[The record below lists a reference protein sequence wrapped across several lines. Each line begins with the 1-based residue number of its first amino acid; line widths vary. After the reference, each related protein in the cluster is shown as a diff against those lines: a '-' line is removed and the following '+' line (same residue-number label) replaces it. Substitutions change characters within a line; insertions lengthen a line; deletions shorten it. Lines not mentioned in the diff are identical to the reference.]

1 MYVSIIVIIEYSK
14 VLQFISILCH
24 IILCLVL
31 QLPAYVNKERILNHI
46 LKIKF
51 LVSYI
56 RPGSLAC
63 MQLRLW

>member
-1 MYVSIIVIIEYSK
+1 MHVSIIVIIEYSNAQ
-14 VLQFISILCH
+14 QFISILFH

-31 QLPAYVNKERILNHI
+31 QLPAYVSKERILNHI
-46 LKIKF
+46 LMIKF

-63 MQLRLW
+63 MQLRL